1 MSRKFTILTGL
12 IILQLAAFSRPAG
25 MVVPCHPQPVSMGAN
40 DSFVLKQSIAGAY
53 SDFAVDNLGNIFLVT
68 EAGQLKKLTASGDSV
83 AVFNNV
89 RQYGKLSLIDVSN
102 PLKVLLYYKDFGT
115 IVILDR
121 LLNPRATL
129 DLRKTGLFQVRAIGQ
144 SYDNNIWVFDELESK
159 IKRLSED
166 GRVLDQSTDLRLV
179 FDSVPSPRYIVDQ
192 NRLLYLYDPM
202 KGIYLFDYYGA
213 YKNRIPFTGWSE
225 FDVIGNTVY
234 GRDAG
239 MLYKYEPGTLQLQ
252 QYPVPPAMQDA
263 RKLKITRDCLYLL
276 RNNGLEVYRTGS

>member
-1 MSRKFTILTGL
+1 VSRKFTILAVL
-12 IILQLAAFSRPAG
+12 IIFHLAAHTRSAAMVMPGRPGTFAIG
-25 MVVPCHPQPVSMGAN
+25 N
-40 DSFVLKQSIAGAY
+40 TDSFVLKQSIAGDW
-53 SDFAVDNLGNIFLVT
+53 SDFTVDNLGNIFLVT
-68 EAGQLKKLTASGDSV
+68 RAGQLKKLNAAGDSV

-159 IKRLSED
+159 IKRISED

-179 FDSVPSPRYIVDQ
+179 FDSVPSPRYIADQ
-192 NRLLYLYDPM
+192 NRLLYLYDPL

-213 YKNRIPFTGWSE
+213 FKNRIPFTGWSE

-252 QYPVPPAMQDA
+252 QFTIPPAMQDA
-263 RKLKITRDCLYLL
+263 RKLKITRDNLYLL
-276 RNNGLEVYRTGS
+276 RNDRLEVYRTG